1 MLQPLPNIFLA
12 YFHFQQNNQKLE
24 QAGVSHIIKLSYNKP
39 AVSASDDFNKIYLE
53 KHNLHGQT
61 LDVLVVKLENEIM
74 KNKVFTIFS
83 WYELEYFILKAG
95 KSQLKY
101 LEVFN
106 DLYCKPSREHI
117 STVNSFILEALK
129 NDCSSILLIDRF
141 PEITCQVLHAL
152 ILETPTFTPVWL
164 WSPRSWCQWGG
175 WPAARLCALW
185 WVETWRMLLT
195 SVTEWRLTWRPGRLM
210 SMVWSLSDSSWG
222 ASPASLLINTW
233 KLISIQRG
241 DWRIIIQY
249 SDISSPQT
257 MFIYYFRLSMVSWI
271 WSPVTLK
278 M

>member
-83 WYELEYFILKAG
+83 QYELEHFILKAG
-95 KSQLKY
+95 KGQLKY

-106 DLYCKPSREHI
+106 DLHCKPSREHI

-152 ILETPTFTPVWL
+152 ILETPTFTPV
-164 WSPRSWCQWGG
+164 
-175 WPAARLCALW
+175 
-185 WVETWRMLLT
+185 
-195 SVTEWRLTWRPGRLM
+195 
-210 SMVWSLSDSSWG
+210 
-222 ASPASLLINTW
+222 
-233 KLISIQRG
+233 
-241 DWRIIIQY
+241 
-249 SDISSPQT
+249 
-257 MFIYYFRLSMVSWI
+257 
-271 WSPVTLK
+271 
-278 M
+278 